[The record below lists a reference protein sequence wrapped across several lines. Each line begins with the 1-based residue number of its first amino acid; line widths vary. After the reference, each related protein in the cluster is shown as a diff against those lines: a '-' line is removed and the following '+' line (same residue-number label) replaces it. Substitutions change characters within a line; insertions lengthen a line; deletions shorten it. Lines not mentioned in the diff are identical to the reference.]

1 MREAR
6 ARLPA
11 AGETSSSLSLS
22 LMTSRK
28 MKRSQD
34 TRKDSGVFFSPM
46 PMTTLPASR
55 SRVASLLKSPSL
67 ETMQKP
73 CTSPVYRRSMASMI
87 RPMSEAFLPGVL
99 LGCMTGVSE

>member
-1 MREAR
+1 MVLGSGAGS
-6 ARLPA
+6 ASFSFFFAVA
-11 AGETSSSLSLS
+11 AVVFFFAAVLVFVGFSWAFSVTVSSSPLS
-22 LMTSRK
+22 MTSRK
-28 MKRSQD
+28 MKRSQE

-73 CTSPVYRRSMASMI
+73 CTSP
-87 RPMSEAFLPGVL
+87 P
-99 LGCMTGVSE
+99 